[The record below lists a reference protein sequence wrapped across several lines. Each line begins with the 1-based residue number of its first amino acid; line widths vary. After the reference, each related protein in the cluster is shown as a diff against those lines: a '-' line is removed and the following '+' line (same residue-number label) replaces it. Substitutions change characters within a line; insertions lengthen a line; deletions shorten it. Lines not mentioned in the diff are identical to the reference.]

1 MAERHSHCSWCGS
14 PFASDQ
20 PWPRLCRACGHT
32 SYLNPLPVAVV
43 LLPVGA
49 GLVVIRRNTEP
60 RKGTLTLPGGY
71 IDYGET
77 WQQAAGRE
85 AFEETGIAVSSD
97 ELRLYDVMNGLDG
110 TLVVFG
116 LAAPRPRDCF
126 KPFSSEETQE
136 VVLIERPMELGFSM
150 HTEIAARFFSERG
163 RGGARELRR

>member
-1 MAERHSHCSWCGS
+1 MSELHSHCSWCGNRFQ
-14 PFASDQ
+14 PDQ
-20 PWPRLCRACGHT
+20 PWPRRCRACGHT

-77 WQQAAGRE
+77 WQQAASRE
-85 AFEETGIAVSSD
+85 AFEETGIEVSSA

-116 LAAPRPRDCF
+116 LAAPRPRACF

-136 VVLIERPMELGFSM
+136 VVIIEKPIDLGFIM
-150 HTEIAARFFSERG
+150 HTEIAARFFAERG
-163 RGGARELRR
+163 KGG